1 MKLAL
6 LHSILLVSLFV
17 LGCST
22 ENPNTNHNTSQDIQI
37 KNMKLI
43 PELITTTEKS
53 TITLNIKSDMNGSI
67 HIHGYNIE
75 SELLKNKV
83 TILEI
88 NLNATGS
95 FPIALHTSH
104 DHSSHGGSH
113 SGGQHNHGSDKEEHN
128 EDIIGKLI
136 VNPK

>member
-6 LHSILLVSLFV
+6 LNSILLVSLFV

-104 DHSSHGGSH
+104 DHSSDGASH
-113 SGGQHNHGSDKEEHN
+113 SGGQHNHGSDKEEHD

>member
-6 LHSILLVSLFV
+6 LHPILLVSLFV

-104 DHSSHGGSH
+104 DHSSDGASH
-113 SGGQHNHGSDKEEHN
+113 SGGQHNHGSDKEEHD

>member
-1 MKLAL
+1 M
-6 LHSILLVSLFV
+6 
-17 LGCST
+17 
-22 ENPNTNHNTSQDIQI
+22 
-37 KNMKLI
+37 
-43 PELITTTEKS
+43 
-53 TITLNIKSDMNGSI
+53 
-67 HIHGYNIE
+67 
-75 SELLKNKV
+75 LKNKV

-104 DHSSHGGSH
+104 DHSSHGASH
-113 SGGQHNHGSDKEEHN
+113 SGGQHNHGSDKEEHD

>member
-6 LHSILLVSLFV
+6 LHPILLASLFV

-22 ENPNTNHNTSQDIQI
+22 ENPNTNQNTSQDIQI

-104 DHSSHGGSH
+104 DHSSDGASH

>member
-6 LHSILLVSLFV
+6 LHPILLVSLFV
-17 LGCST
+17 FGCST

-104 DHSSHGGSH
+104 DHSSHGASH
-113 SGGQHNHGSDKEEHN
+113 SGGQHNHGSDKEEHD

>member
-6 LHSILLVSLFV
+6 LHPILLVSLFV

-104 DHSSHGGSH
+104 DHSSHGASH
-113 SGGQHNHGSDKEEHN
+113 SRGQHNHGSDKEEHD

>member
-1 MKLAL
+1 MKLSL
-6 LHSILLVSLFV
+6 LYSGLLVSLFII
-17 LGCST
+17 GCST

-43 PELITTTEKS
+43 PEIINTTEQS
-53 TITLNIKSDMNGSI
+53 IVTLNIKSDMDGSI
-67 HIHGYNIE
+67 HFHGYNIE
-75 SELLKNKV
+75 SKLMQNKV

-95 FPIALHTSH
+95 FPIAIHTNH
-104 DHSSHGGSH
+104 DHSSHSGSH
-113 SGGQHNHGSDKEEHN
+113 HNHGSDKEDEE

>member
-1 MKLAL
+1 MDDLQGKVIAAATD
-6 LHSILLVSLFV
+6 
-17 LGCST
+17 GACSG
-22 ENPNTNHNTSQDIQI
+22 NPG
-37 KNMKLI
+37 
-43 PELITTTEKS
+43 PGGYGAVITTTEKS

-104 DHSSHGGSH
+104 DHSSHGASH
-113 SGGQHNHGSDKEEHN
+113 SGGQHNHGSDKEEHD